1 MMMVK
6 ILIKSLCYRNT
17 NSVNAIWFWKL
28 TSINSFY
35 IIYKLQIMTYY
46 VILHM

>member
-1 MMMVK
+1 MMKTMTMVK

-17 NSVNAIWFWKL
+17 TNVNAIWFQKL

-35 IIYKLQIMTYY
+35 IICKLQIMT
-46 VILHM
+46 